1 MTHTFKPYADAPDFC
16 VAELPNGETC
26 NAEREMHLAV
36 ELHAA
41 IKEIRTLQS
50 DCALWCETN
59 EAICGYDDATWFDT
73 IAEYDAKTAEAAI
86 RLTNLVEQLIGVK
99 E

>member
-1 MTHTFKPYADAPDFC
+1 MSAMSDLDI
-16 VAELPNGETC
+16 EL
-26 NAEREMHLAV
+26 R
-36 ELHAA
+36 AA

-59 EAICGYDDATWFDT
+59 EDICGYDDATWFDT
-73 IAEYDAKTAEAAI
+73 IAEYDAKTAGVAI
-86 RLTNLVEQLIGVK
+86 RLAGLVEQLIGVS